1 MKQKMSKALLL
12 FPAVILFSVF
22 MVSCKAKV
30 KDADVETS
38 VTSELRNNPEFTAV
52 SVSVKDGVATLSGE
66 VKDEATKSAAA
77 SEAKSVKGV
86 SSVNNNITVA
96 APVTTAPVEITA
108 DDPLNALAKDAV
120 KDHAG
125 VVASVNDGV
134 VTLTGEINKADL
146 PKLMQKINALK
157 PRKVENKLVIK

>member
-22 MVSCKAKV
+22 MVGCKAKV

-38 VTSELRNNPEFTAV
+38 VSSELRNHPEYSAV
-52 SVSVKDGVATLSGE
+52 TVNVKDGVATLAGE

-77 SEAKSVKGV
+77 TDAKSVKGV
-86 SSVNNNITVA
+86 SSVNNNITIAV
-96 APVTTAPVEITA
+96 PVTTAPVEITA

-120 KDHAG
+120 KDHPG
-125 VVASVNDGV
+125 VVVSVNDGV
-134 VTLTGEINKADL
+134 VTLTGEIKKADL

-157 PRKVENKLVIK
+157 PRKVENKLVIN